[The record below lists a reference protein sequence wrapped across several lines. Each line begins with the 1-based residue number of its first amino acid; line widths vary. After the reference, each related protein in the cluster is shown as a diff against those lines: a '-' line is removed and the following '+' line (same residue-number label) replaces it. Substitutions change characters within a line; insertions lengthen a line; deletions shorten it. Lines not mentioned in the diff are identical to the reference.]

1 MDALSVVQLMSNNIV
16 NMLIEPLLFDCRNMF
31 KVIPNKWIE
40 HIYYEANQC
49 ADVLAKMGTSNNFS
63 FVVFT
68 DPPLLVDTLL
78 AFDKANM
85 FCNRLIISISNQEKK
100 EA

>member
-1 MDALSVVQLMSNNIV
+1 MSNNTV
-16 NMLIEPLLFDCRNMF
+16 NMLIEPLLFDCRNLF
-31 KVIPNKWIE
+31 RVIPNKRIK
-40 HIYYEANQC
+40 HAYCEANQC
-49 ADVLAKMGTSNNFS
+49 ADALAKMRTSNNFS

-68 DPPLLVDTLL
+68 EPLPVVGTLF

-85 FCNRLIISISNQEKK
+85 FCNRLINSNIWVYPFLTKKKK